1 MRKLLIFLS
10 AVLVVLIGLWGT
22 LVLYFDEARLKQ
34 IAIEQVRAQTGRE
47 LQINGPLKLDFF
59 PGVSLLA
66 RDVKLSGPEAYTGPD
81 LFSAEE
87 FRMSVALLPLLSGRV
102 ETGDIGLSQAELNIH
117 TDSRGRS
124 TLDGLTDGAEP
135 ADPAAAGP
143 EVSTGVIALRNI
155 RLNLSDAA
163 TDSRQVFLVERLDID
178 RFRFD
183 APVPFEF
190 RGSVGEPAVV
200 SDIELVAQLLV
211 PSGGG
216 PIRVNGLELAALA
229 SGLTIGLSGSAELE
243 PGPPLLA
250 RFRDGRVRLGEAGF
264 DTSFTYLEAVRPK
277 IEASLSGAM
286 LDVDALLAALP
297 EAEPGVG
304 AAEPDAESPLVLLR
318 DIDLDARLELETM
331 RVSGLDLRQIRA
343 RMQAVGGTVTID
355 PLSGALAG
363 GRLDAV
369 GVIDLN
375 AAPPT
380 VRLAPVFDLESL
392 AEALAPWGLDRFL
405 SGSGVLDLELNAL
418 GLSPAEILASLNGS
432 GNYSFRDGAIQGLD
446 LDGMVQGLAARNIA
460 EAVRSG
466 VGGSTTFD
474 TLAGVL
480 EVHDGTIR
488 LPGLSL
494 VTRLLGVRGDVR
506 LGLADL
512 SLDGEL
518 RLDAEQVNQIPVQ
531 LGGTLLAP
539 TLRPDVGEALKQ
551 EAGRRVLD
559 LFQKRVERN
568 KEPDDGNG
576 EGG

>member
-1 MRKLLIFLS
+1 MRKLLITLS
-10 AVLVVLIGLWGT
+10 TILVVLIGLWAT

-66 RDVKLSGPEAYTGPD
+66 RDVHLSGPEAYTGPD

-102 ETGDIGLSQAELNIH
+102 ETGDVGLSKAELNIH
-117 TDSRGRS
+117 TDRRGLS
-124 TLDGLTDGAEP
+124 TLDGLTGGAGP
-135 ADPAAAGP
+135 ADPDAASP
-143 EVSTGVIALRNI
+143 EVSTGVIVLSNI
-155 RLNLSDAA
+155 RLSVSDAA
-163 TDSRQVFLVERLDID
+163 TDSRQVFLVERLNID

-183 APVPFEF
+183 EPVPFEF
-190 RGSVGEPAVV
+190 RGSVGEPAVL

-211 PSGGG
+211 PSGTG
-216 PIRVNGLELAALA
+216 PIRVDGLELAAVA
-229 SGLTIGLSGSAELE
+229 SGLTIGLSGNADLE

-250 RFRDGRVRLGEAGF
+250 RFRDGRVRLGEANF
-264 DTSFTYLEAVRPK
+264 DTSFTYREAARPK

-286 LDVDALLAALP
+286 LDMDALLAALP
-297 EAEPGVG
+297 EAEAGSG
-304 AAEPDAESPLVLLR
+304 APAADAESPLLLLR
-318 DIDLDARLELETM
+318 DIDLDAQLELGTM

-343 RMQAVGGTVTID
+343 RMQAVRGIVTID

-375 AAPPT
+375 TSPPS

-392 AEALAPWGLDRFL
+392 AEALAPWGMDRFL

-418 GLSPAEILASLNGS
+418 GLNPAEILGSLNGS
-432 GNYSFRDGAIQGLD
+432 GQYSFRDGTIQGVN
-446 LDGMVQGLAARNIA
+446 LDGMVQGLATRNIS

-466 VGGSTTFD
+466 VGGSTAFETF
-474 TLAGVL
+474 AGVL
-480 EVHDGTIR
+480 EVRDGSIR
-488 LPGLSL
+488 MPGMSL

-506 LGLADL
+506 LVLADL
-512 SLDGEL
+512 ALDGEL
-518 RLDAEQVNQIPVQ
+518 RLDGEQVKQIPVR

-539 TLRPDVGEALKQ
+539 KLIPDVGEALKQ

-559 LFQKRVERN
+559 LLQKRGERN
-568 KEPDDGNG
+568 KEPVQGDGG
-576 EGG
+576 